1 MNKQAKLSEHLA
13 SRTALA
19 AEQEE
24 DTFHKGLTTNSA
36 SGTCEGREKES
47 GLASESGPCEHFENY
62 ISMD

>member
-24 DTFHKGLTTNSA
+24 DTLHKGLTTNSA
-36 SGTCEGREKES
+36 SGTCESREKES